1 MYTLTSTMS
10 ALNQYMEHSY
20 TENDLIQFLYRDM
33 EAVDYCELLFSID
46 DNPELKNTYESLVDQ
61 KNNLP
66 KVNFEPSYS
75 SMEMIIAYSKL

>member
-1 MYTLTSTMS
+1 
-10 ALNQYMEHSY
+10 MEHCY

-46 DNPELKNTYESLVDQ
+46 DNPELKDTYESLIAQ

-66 KVNFEPSYS
+66 KVSFSPTLS
-75 SMEMIIAYSKL
+75 SIEMITAYSKL